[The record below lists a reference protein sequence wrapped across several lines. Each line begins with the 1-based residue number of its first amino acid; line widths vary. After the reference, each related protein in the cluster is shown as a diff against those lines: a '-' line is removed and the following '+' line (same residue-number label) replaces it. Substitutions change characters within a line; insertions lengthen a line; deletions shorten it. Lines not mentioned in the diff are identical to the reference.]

1 MLTVEPFKELI
12 QAFIE
17 LDQHLLSIT
26 QLGYWLYLILFA
38 IVFFETALMVMS
50 LLPGDSLLFTAG
62 TLAAVGSLDFVWL
75 IALAIVATVLA
86 DSLNYVIGDR
96 AGRRLL
102 VGRLPFTKAKH
113 LERTERY
120 LSNRGRLTIVLARF
134 VPYVRSL
141 TPFVAGMSQMSYRR
155 FLHYNLIGAL
165 VWVGFFVFGGYFFG
179 NVPLVRENLSIVLV
193 AVLILTTLPFFFEVG
208 RDGRV
213 LKKIRIRTR
222 SSDTSLQ

>member
-1 MLTVEPFKELI
+1 MVEPIRELI
-12 QAFIE
+12 EVILDF
-17 LDQHLLSIT
+17 DQHLLSVT

-62 TLAAVGSLDFVWL
+62 TLAALGWLDFVWL
-75 IALAIVATVLA
+75 LALAIVATVLA
-86 DSLNYVIGDR
+86 DSLNYYIGDR

-102 VGRLPFTKAKH
+102 LGRLPFTKPEH
-113 LERTERY
+113 LQRTQRY
-120 LSNRGRLTIVLARF
+120 LTHRGRLTIVLARF

-141 TPFVAGMSQMSYRR
+141 TPFVAGMSQMSYRQ

-165 VWVGFFVFGGYFFG
+165 VWVSFFVMGGYFFG
-179 NVPLVRENLSIVLV
+179 NMPLVRENLSL
-193 AVLILTTLPFFFEVG
+193 VLISVFILSATPFFFEIG

-213 LKKIRIRTR
+213 WEKIKLPGRNNNP
-222 SSDTSLQ
+222 S

>member
-1 MLTVEPFKELI
+1 METFRELI
-12 QAFIE
+12 QAFID

-26 QLGYWLYLILFA
+26 QLGTWLYLILFA

-62 TLAAVGSLDFVWL
+62 TLAALGSLDFIWL
-75 IALAIVATVLA
+75 LALAIVATVLA
-86 DSLNYVIGDR
+86 DSLNYFIGDR

-102 VGRLPFTKAKH
+102 LGRLPFTKAEH

-120 LSNRGRLTIVLARF
+120 LTHRGRLAIVLARF

-155 FLHYNLIGAL
+155 FLRYNLIGAL
-165 VWVGFFVFGGYFFG
+165 VWVSFFVFGGYFLG
-179 NVPLVRENLSIVLV
+179 NVPLVRENLSLVLV
-193 AVLILTTLPFFFEVG
+193 AVFILSTVPFFLELG

-213 LKKIRIRTR
+213 LDRIRLPGR
-222 SSDTSLQ
+222 NSSASV